1 MMTRK
6 AILLRFTTN
15 DIERY
20 KSDLDFGLVKS
31 FLQLAQ
37 GGCFAVN
44 EIVEYSTNDIDKQSL
59 LDLINSV
66 DYSFIYFSGHSE
78 FLDRLIHLQL
88 SDCLIKESELIK
100 KNKKQWIFLDCC
112 RTNKPSINSP
122 EFSIPRH
129 MGIFT
134 KNNVKAYQ
142 NWLTNVSNQEPF
154 YLLYRTTQINQFA
167 FSNEFG
173 GYGTQLFFMTLM
185 EELKDNQK
193 INFED
198 LASIIKNKGDLIQ
211 YPDFIVGNADLKTHP
226 FTFIK

>member
-1 MMTRK
+1 MTRK

-31 FLQLAQ
+31 FLQSAQ

-88 SDCLIKESELIK
+88 SDCLIKESELIR

-112 RTNKPSINSP
+112 RTNKPLINSP
-122 EFSIPRH
+122 EFSMPRH
-129 MGIFT
+129 EGIFT
-134 KNNVKAYQ
+134 KNDEKDYQ
-142 NWLTNVSNQEPF
+142 NWLTNVSNQESF